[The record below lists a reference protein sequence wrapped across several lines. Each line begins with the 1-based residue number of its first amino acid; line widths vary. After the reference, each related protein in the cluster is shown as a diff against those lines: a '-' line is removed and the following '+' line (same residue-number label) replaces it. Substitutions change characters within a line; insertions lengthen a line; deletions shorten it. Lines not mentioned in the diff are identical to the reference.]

1 MQNIEI
7 KLSDSFIETSAD
19 FASFSPVSSSNDKMI
34 YIHFLKNKAIPV
46 IVSQQEIQEE
56 RVEQTCKLAQG
67 MNFTKNVLSL
77 WVLTS

>member
-34 YIHFLKNKAIPV
+34 YIHF
-46 IVSQQEIQEE
+46 
-56 RVEQTCKLAQG
+56 
-67 MNFTKNVLSL
+67 
-77 WVLTS
+77 